1 MLFLNYREPGTFDDE
16 VIAMWHWNGMGP
28 WAWVVMVAFWIA
40 VIALVVWA
48 VRSAATTGRPDPDQA
63 LRILDERFAR
73 GEIDQQEYEERR
85 RILQDNR

>member
-1 MLFLNYREPGTFDDE
+1 
-16 VIAMWHWNGMGP
+16 MWHWNGMGP
-28 WAWVVMVAFWIA
+28 WGWIVMVAFWIA
-40 VIALVVWA
+40 VIVLVVWA